1 VLLPHQRWKLAR
13 GAKDKERAM
22 SEKLNTAVAVIGI
35 DIGKNSFHV
44 VGHDQRGA
52 IVLRQKWSRGQMAA
66 RFANMPPC
74 LIGMEACVGAHHLS
88 RRLKALGHDARLM
101 PAKYVRPYSK
111 GQKND
116 FRDAEAIAEA
126 VQRPTMKFVATK
138 TADQLDLQAL
148 HRVRERLVSQRTGI
162 INQIRAF
169 LLERGIA
176 VRQGQR
182 FLRAELPRLLAS
194 PLDVLSPRMVR
205 VIENLAADWRR
216 LDERIEG
223 LSVEIDVVARADSGC
238 GRLMSVPGIGP
249 IISSAMVAAIGAG
262 DAFTKGRDFAAWL
275 GLVPRQMSTGDR
287 TILGKISKRGNRYL
301 RVLFVQAAWVV
312 LVKVK
317 NWERYGLKSWI
328 EAAKRRLHHNV
339 LAIALANKLARIAWA
354 VLAKGRDFEMTRTDH
369 AGVRPT

>member
-1 VLLPHQRWKLAR
+1 MSKKL
-13 GAKDKERAM
+13 K
-22 SEKLNTAVAVIGI
+22 STIAVIGI
-35 DIGKNSFHV
+35 DIGKHSFHV
-44 VGHDQRGA
+44 VGQDQRGT
-52 IVLRQKWSRGQMAA
+52 IVLREKWSRGQVEA
-66 RFANMPPC
+66 RLANLQPC

-88 RRLKALGHDARLM
+88 RKLQMLGHDARLM

-176 VRQGQR
+176 VRQGLR
-182 FLRAELPRLLAS
+182 FLRAELPSILAKRT
-194 PLDVLSPRMVR
+194 DVLSPRMLR
-205 VIENLAADWRR
+205 LIEDLAADWRR

-223 LSVEIDVVARADSGC
+223 LSGEVETLARQDQGC
-238 GRLMSVPGIGP
+238 TRLMSVPGIGP
-249 IISSAMVAAIGAG
+249 IIASAMVAAIGTG
-262 DAFTKGRDFAAWL
+262 DAFSKGRDFGAWL

-287 TILGKISKRGNRYL
+287 TILGSISKRGNRYL
-301 RVLFVQAAWVV
+301 RALFVQAAWVV
-312 LVKVK
+312 LVRVGPKH
-317 NWERYGLKSWI
+317 WDRYGLKSWI
-328 EAAKRRLHHNV
+328 EAAEKRLHHNV

-354 VLAKGRDFEMTRTDH
+354 VLHKGRSFECVKTGET
-369 AGVRPT
+369 ASRPA